1 MYKRDWVAR
10 ITVDGFETKCFFYG
24 TETEF
29 QEYAK
34 SELGYIPGYSGATEK
49 EMEAA
54 KALKM
59 KIYCC
64 PEIKEV

>member
-1 MYKRDWVAR
+1 MYKRNWVAR
-10 ITVDGFETKCFFYG
+10 ITVDG
-24 TETEF
+24 
-29 QEYAK
+29 
-34 SELGYIPGYSGATEK
+34 LGYIPGYSGATEK